1 MLIMMMIMKKWRRTF
16 HLSQDNSK
24 IF

>member
-1 MLIMMMIMKKWRRTF
+1 MLIVIIMMKKWRRTL